1 MYILQIMP
9 ETKKILLVEDDT
21 FMLGILSERLK
32 KSGFEVSMATD
43 GEECMKVLEAQKSNL
58 DIVLLDILLPK
69 IDGFEVLRRMKVS
82 PELSSIPVVIL
93 SNLGQKEE
101 VQKAKDLGAED
112 YIIKAN
118 FTTKEIVDKLL
129 NVLNK
134 KN

>member
-1 MYILQIMP
+1 MP